1 MKKRNFVYLRMISG
15 VAQSIR
21 SQDETAKKDLA
32 NTYTQIVESLL
43 DVLDKK
49 TEVAVEI
56 QQDLTRENAN
66 KMVEKFRSID
76 QLCRSILAHCPKPS
90 SRNAVTGIAQNLQDA
105 LEQVRSSSLTMG
117 IKKTTKLP

>member
-1 MKKRNFVYLRMISG
+1 MISG